1 MRRRILLSTLS
12 AVIVSVLLFGVPL
25 VSYAVAQLWNSAQSD
40 LERSAHQYAIALD
53 RSVLTGT
60 SLTDVSLASWMW
72 PGDAQSARLEVTTPD
87 QRHLAFG
94 KQIRGARIEA
104 TKTTA
109 AGAKLRLYRSS
120 EWAQYQ
126 SMFFIL
132 FALSGVGA
140 TILAGAAIAFRQSRR
155 ISAPLIY
162 LSAQAEQ
169 LGSGGVR
176 PRVDHSGIEEIDLVQ
191 DELVRASEN
200 LAGRIAAE
208 RQFAADV
215 SHQLRTPI
223 TAVSMRLEEIAML
236 TENDEVREEVEHCLD
251 QLDRM
256 TGVIEDLKRNSQ
268 NMRGGTTQAINV
280 DEFLEHQQ
288 NEWEKPFAQAGRP
301 LVFRNETDR
310 PALATPGSL
319 AQVIATLLENSL
331 KYGAGTT
338 TVKARMSDNH
348 KGMFF
353 EVSDEGEGVDDEIAP
368 DIFRKGVSGHGS
380 TGIGLALAKELIE
393 ADGGKLELTVRRPP
407 TFSAYV
413 ASVPASL
420 DPHLVMPQGAIISVS
435 RPRRRF

>member
-1 MRRRILLSTLS
+1 
-12 AVIVSVLLFGVPL
+12 
-25 VSYAVAQLWNSAQSD
+25 
-40 LERSAHQYAIALD
+40 
-53 RSVLTGT
+53 
-60 SLTDVSLASWMW
+60 
-72 PGDAQSARLEVTTPD
+72 
-87 QRHLAFG
+87 
-94 KQIRGARIEA
+94 
-104 TKTTA
+104 
-109 AGAKLRLYRSS
+109 
-120 EWAQYQ
+120 
-126 SMFFIL
+126 
-132 FALSGVGA
+132 
-140 TILAGAAIAFRQSRR
+140 
-155 ISAPLIY
+155 
-162 LSAQAEQ
+162 
-169 LGSGGVR
+169 
-176 PRVDHSGIEEIDLVQ
+176 
-191 DELVRASEN
+191 
-200 LAGRIAAE
+200 
-208 RQFAADV
+208 
-215 SHQLRTPI
+215 
-223 TAVSMRLEEIAML
+223 MRLEEIAML

-280 DEFLEHQQ
+280 DEFLVHQQ

-420 DPHLVMPQGAIISVS
+420 DPHLVMPQGAIISVA